1 MKFPKIECP
10 ICGTTNVEFFTADD
24 DEEPK
29 KIQFFPNESISTKNN
44 SVSKSERFSTI
55 DWILLLNVCT
65 LGLFGTQSMMR
76 ATITI
81 TVLVVAD
88 S

>member
-44 SVSKSERFSTI
+44 VISNPHFLFDVYICKKCKEP
-55 DWILLLNVCT
+55 
-65 LGLFGTQSMMR
+65 LGAIRQF
-76 ATITI
+76 
-81 TVLVVAD
+81 
-88 S
+88 